1 MERYSEFV
9 SLGHPDKIADYISEY
24 ILDKYIEKDNETK
37 YAVEVQVKDNYVT
50 LGGEVT
56 SNAKF
61 NYWELEQ
68 FVKEAVN
75 DIGYTKEYQTKWG
88 KENCICGDDLIVDM
102 HIGQQSRN
110 IAAGLDGWGDQGIF
124 FGYAEYNEETSGMP
138 LDYTYARRLC
148 KALFESGLGGLD
160 IKTQFVMNDSV
171 IKKIIVAI
179 PLLEGRDKVEA
190 FVREMFPGKYE
201 LIVNGTGEY
210 VSHSSIADC
219 GTTGRKLVVDFYGGN
234 CKIGGGAPWTKDGS
248 KADLALNLY
257 ARKLAKQYAWKYK
270 KDIIVSLAC
279 CIGKQ
284 EVNYDVQT
292 TRGIHIDCGTFV
304 LPPKDIIEALK
315 LNTPIYRTMCKW
327 GLFGEYQSDKEWEK

>member
-24 ILDKYIEKDNETK
+24 ILDKYIEKDKETK
-37 YAVEVQVKDNYVT
+37 YAVEVQVKDNHVT

-61 NYWELEQ
+61 NCWELEQ

-75 DIGYTKEYQTKWG
+75 DIGYNKEYQAKWG
-88 KENCICGDDLIVDM
+88 KESCICGDDLTVDM

-110 IAAGLDGWGDQGIF
+110 IAAGLNGWGDQGIF
-124 FGYAEYNEETSGMP
+124 FGYAEYNEETGGMP

-148 KALFESGLGGLD
+148 KALFDSGLGGLD
-160 IKTQFVMNDSV
+160 IKTQFIMNDKV

-179 PLLEGRDKVEA
+179 PLIEGKDKVES

-234 CKIGGGAPWTKDGS
+234 CKIGGGSPWTKDGS

-270 KDIIVSLAC
+270 KNIIVSLAC

-292 TRGIHIDCGTFV
+292 DKGIHIECGTFV

>member
-24 ILDKYIEKDNETK
+24 ILDKYIEKDNQTK
-37 YAVEVQVKDNYVT
+37 YAVEVQVKDNHVT

-61 NYWELEQ
+61 NCWELEQ

-75 DIGYTKEYQTKWG
+75 DIGYNKEYQAKWG
-88 KENCICGDDLIVDM
+88 KENCICGDDLTVDM

-110 IAAGLDGWGDQGIF
+110 IAAGLNGWGDQGIF
-124 FGYAEYNEETSGMP
+124 FGYAEYNEETGGMP

-148 KALFESGLGGLD
+148 KALFDSGLGGLD
-160 IKTQFVMNDSV
+160 IKTQFIMNDKV

-179 PLLEGRDKVEA
+179 PLIEGKDKVES

-234 CKIGGGAPWTKDGS
+234 CKIGGGSPWTKDGS

-270 KDIIVSLAC
+270 KNIIVSLAC

-292 TRGIHIDCGTFV
+292 DKGIHIECGTFV